1 FFLNDDPGNGRN
13 VVQRMA
19 FADGTVW
26 DMSAILGRLYTGT
39 EGNDTITGTKSADT
53 ISGLGGDD
61 SLYGGDGDDVLLGGD
76 GNDFLSAQGGDDVLD
91 GGAGND
97 TLSGGYGL
105 HNVYR
110 FGRGDGQDYVQLG
123 HDPYA
128 MDESAHRQNTL
139 QFKEGVKPE
148 DIVLNRVA
156 DGWSSGTLGLE
167 VSIAGTQDKVIIR
180 SFLRNDDPGNA
191 YNAVQR
197 IAFADGTV
205 WDLPAIRD
213 RLLAGAA
220 GGAGGAAGSVVAGT
234 AVASAIASVDGGM
247 QVTASPYESAPA
259 HIANVRAL
267 VPVEPVLEEPGDA
280 WGLQA
285 SAAKFLAAEGADPL
299 ADAAPILIHGVQA
312 QAASSLGADDAAAVI
327 DWFVSHARSQSLE
340 GLQGLASL
348 DGQANALVS
357 AMAAFAPPAAGQ
369 SGLVAE
375 RQGSLANT
383 IAVANW
389 S

>member
-1 FFLNDDPGNGRN
+1 
-13 VVQRMA
+13 M
-19 FADGTVW
+19 
-26 DMSAILGRLYTGT
+26 
-39 EGNDTITGTKSADT
+39 
-53 ISGLGGDD
+53 
-61 SLYGGDGDDVLLGGD
+61 
-76 GNDFLSAQGGDDVLD
+76 
-91 GGAGND
+91 
-97 TLSGGYGL
+97 
-105 HNVYR
+105 
-110 FGRGDGQDYVQLG
+110 
-123 HDPYA
+123 
-128 MDESAHRQNTL
+128 
-139 QFKEGVKPE
+139 
-148 DIVLNRVA
+148 A

-180 SFLRNDDPGNA
+180 SFFRNDDPGNA

-213 RLLAGAA
+213 RLLAGSA
-220 GGAGGAAGSVVAGT
+220 GGAGGSVVAGT

-259 HIANVRAL
+259 HIANARAL
-267 VPVEPVLEEPGDA
+267 VPVEPEA
-280 WGLQA
+280 TGLQA

-299 ADAAPILIHGVQA
+299 SDAAPILIHGVQA